1 MVPISRAQLATL
13 ERWFIPDRPGPLVGL
28 HVIRT
33 GHGSGLVDRWPA
45 PRALLV
51 ETAGNYSLAGDA
63 RALTAADLRGRI
75 KGFVEAAAPFVPLLR
90 AAYPRLL
97 VWDRVILA
105 LHGPFRPPPAPA
117 VGLPVRRLEAGDAA
131 ALAALSEECRW
142 VAATWGGPAGL
153 AASGSAWGAFR
164 RDRLVSVAAVFFV
177 GDRYREIGVVTEP
190 GFRGQGLS
198 SACAGAVCADILRR
212 GHTPS
217 WSTSRDNPASLRVAH
232 KLGFALQ
239 RHDRLY
245 VAG

>member
-33 GHGSGLVDRWPA
+33 GHGTSLVDRWPA

-51 ETAGNYSLAGDA
+51 ETAANYSMAGDA
-63 RALTAADLRGRI
+63 RALTAADLRGRLEGI
-75 KGFVEAAAPFVPLLR
+75 VEAAPRFVPLLR

-105 LHGPFRPPPAPA
+105 LHGPFRPAPA
-117 VGLPVRRLEAGDAA
+117 AGLLVRRLEAGDAG
-131 ALAALSEECRW
+131 ALAGLSEECRW

-153 AASGSAWGAFR
+153 AASGSAWGAFW
-164 RDRLVSVAAVFFV
+164 RDRLVSVAGVFFV
-177 GDRYREIGVVTEP
+177 GDRYQEIGVVTEP
-190 GFRGQGLS
+190 GFREQGLS
-198 SACAGAVCADILRR
+198 TACAGAVCADILRR
-212 GHTPS
+212 GGTPS
-217 WSTSRDNPASLRVAH
+217 WSTSRDNLASLRVAH

-245 VAG
+245 VTV